1 MQNKIA
7 AYKYSIGIF
16 LIIALVA
23 ALYLGAYDFEKCHVQ
38 VISATGQVDF
48 SFSIGLI

>member
-1 MQNKIA
+1 MKKTLFIA
-7 AYKYSIGIF
+7 FMTSF
-16 LIIALVA
+16 IANAQVR
-23 ALYLGAYDFEKCHVQ
+23 EKGDSHVQ

>member
-1 MQNKIA
+1 MLV
-7 AYKYSIGIF
+7 
-16 LIIALVA
+16 LIIRIRTQSGL
-23 ALYLGAYDFEKCHVQ
+23 FMEKQIKSHVQ